1 MYFFPLPHQH
11 SSLRPGDFI
20 PSNMICLSTGRLAQA
35 PFCVA
40 LHCSLWGIRAGNL
53 FYPKAKELN
62 SPTTER
68 RKGVESAPQARRASA
83 PSPPSGRPV
92 ADSLTDDPSR
102 RATAPLHGES
112 HGLPPQAR
120 RGHKGERRPKG
131 YTWLHEEVE
140 RRVSWDPGDS
150 WDPLAPGVPLGA
162 LELFGALRLASPS
175 LCMWGGFA

>member
-40 LHCSLWGIRAGNL
+40 LHCSLWRIRAGNL
-53 FYPKAKELN
+53 FHPKAKELN
-62 SPTTER
+62 SSTTER
-68 RKGVESAPQARRASA
+68 RKGVRSAPQARRASA
-83 PSPPSGRPV
+83 PSPLSNPV
-92 ADSLTDDPSR
+92 ADPLTDGPSR

-120 RGHKGERRPKG
+120 RRHKGERRPKG
-131 YTWLHEEVE
+131 YTWLHEEVG

-162 LELFGALRLASPS
+162 LELFGAPEARQPEF
-175 LCMWGGFA
+175 MHVGGFA